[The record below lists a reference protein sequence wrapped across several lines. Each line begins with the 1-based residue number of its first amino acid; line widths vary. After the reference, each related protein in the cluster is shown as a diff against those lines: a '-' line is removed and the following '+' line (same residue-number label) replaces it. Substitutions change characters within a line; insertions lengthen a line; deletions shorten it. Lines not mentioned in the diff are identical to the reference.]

1 MNVLPLVGLVFSLN
15 VFSAEQFILK
25 TNSAFNKNSLKNFG
39 QTKELYL
46 SFGTYHVLKT
56 ANKNVNVKSI
66 QKIVGVEYVEK
77 DHQLKTTEHS
87 ESIDKDWYIN
97 RIDKD
102 WYYDQQWG
110 LLNTGANSRGTNRR
124 GVAGMDVNAENAWQ
138 LTGGSQDIVIAVI
151 DTGIDY
157 EHPDLQANMW
167 VNDLEKNGEPGIDD
181 DGNGFIDDIHGY
193 NFVDGNGSPMD
204 GKGHGT
210 HCAGIIGAAHND
222 VGIKGMMKNVRLMA
236 VRFLDNAGTGTV
248 SDAIAAIDYAIKN
261 GAHVLS
267 NSWAGSFYSQALFD
281 GVEASTKAGLPFI
294 AAAGNERNDNDRW
307 ETYPANFVLDNII
320 SVGAMT
326 GAGESARFSNYG
338 KNTVHVYAP
347 GESILSTYQPKTY
360 KWLSGT
366 SMATPFVSGML
377 GLALSINKELTYQE
391 LKTALIESAV
401 MNDDLEN
408 YCVGGRA
415 DAFKFLQNLN

>member
-1 MNVLPLVGLVFSLN
+1 MKVLSLVGLAFSLN
-15 VFSAEQFILK
+15 VFSAEQYILK
-25 TNSAFNKNSLKNFG
+25 TNSLFNKNSLQGFG
-39 QTKELYL
+39 QTKELKL
-46 SFGTYHVLKT
+46 SFGTYQVLRT
-56 ANKNVNVKSI
+56 TNKNLSLKNI
-66 QKIVGVEYVEK
+66 QKIAGVEYVEK
-77 DHQLKTTEHS
+77 DYQLKTTEH
-87 ESIDKDWYIN
+87 EN
-97 RIDKD
+97 PNDKD

-138 LTGGSQDIVIAVI
+138 ITGGSNEVVIAVI

-157 EHPDLQANMW
+157 DHPDLMANMW
-167 VNDLEKNGEPGIDD
+167 VNELEKNGEPGVDD

-193 NFVDGNGSPMD
+193 NFVDENGYPMD

-261 GAHVLS
+261 GAHILS

-338 KNTVHVYAP
+338 KSTVHVYAP

-377 GLALSINKELTYQE
+377 GLALSINMNLTYQE
-391 LKTALIESAV
+391 LKSALIESAV

-415 DAFKFLQNLN
+415 DAFQFLQYLK